1 LPRFRA
7 EVTPWDQYWT
17 LLEAAA
23 TGGTLPD
30 VFWMHSNSSQRY
42 MAAGMLMD
50 LTDRL
55 AASGVSLAENFP
67 AGLVDLYSLNGR
79 VYAIPKDID
88 TIGLWYNKTLF
99 DEAGLAYPDETWTW
113 DTLKD
118 AARKLTDKEKG
129 RYGMDFRP
137 NDSQQGW
144 ENYIY
149 ENGGFVISADK
160 KRSGFDD
167 PATIA
172 ALEWVVSFAREGI
185 SPPVS
190 VTAENGSDAL
200 LQSGIIA
207 MCGFGSWMLSSF
219 QANDYIRENCDVA
232 VLPRSPGGVR
242 VSMYNGLG
250 WTAAAN
256 GRRPEEAWRLLEYLG
271 REDTQR
277 KLSAKGVAISA
288 FNGAAA
294 AFVTTFPEFNVQAYI
309 DEIPQ
314 SLIWP
319 YSKNSVV
326 WRDMAFSAL
335 NDAWN
340 GFRPVDET
348 CREIAAKMNALL
360 AAEK

>member
-23 TGGTLPD
+23 TGGT
-30 VFWMHSNSSQRY
+30 
-42 MAAGMLMD
+42 
-50 LTDRL
+50 
-55 AASGVSLAENFP
+55 
-67 AGLVDLYSLNGR
+67 
-79 VYAIPKDID
+79 
-88 TIGLWYNKTLF
+88 
-99 DEAGLAYPDETWTW
+99 
-113 DTLKD
+113 
-118 AARKLTDKEKG
+118 
-129 RYGMDFRP
+129 
-137 NDSQQGW
+137 
-144 ENYIY
+144 
-149 ENGGFVISADK
+149 
-160 KRSGFDD
+160 
-167 PATIA
+167 
-172 ALEWVVSFAREGI
+172 
-185 SPPVS
+185 
-190 VTAENGSDAL
+190 
-200 LQSGIIA
+200 
-207 MCGFGSWMLSSF
+207 
-219 QANDYIRENCDVA
+219 
-232 VLPRSPGGVR
+232 
-242 VSMYNGLG
+242 
-250 WTAAAN
+250 
-256 GRRPEEAWRLLEYLG
+256 YLG